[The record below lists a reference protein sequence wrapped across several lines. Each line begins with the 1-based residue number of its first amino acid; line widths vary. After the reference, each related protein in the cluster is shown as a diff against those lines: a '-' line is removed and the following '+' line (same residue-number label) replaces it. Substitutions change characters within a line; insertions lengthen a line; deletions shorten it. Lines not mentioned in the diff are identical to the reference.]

1 LLVTRDEV
9 QLAPEGGDTVKP
21 AIEDRIAPVI
31 DLRDVM
37 YHRM

>member
-1 LLVTRDEV
+1 VTREEIA
-9 QLAPEGGDTVKP
+9 LAPEGDGVTLQ

-31 DLRDVM
+31 DLRDVL